1 MNKLLQ
7 LVIVQL
13 ISAVLISALLIAHQL
28 GSAKQTLAVQETQ
41 GRLVIQQLLQEHF
54 ETDGKVLSRQIRQ
67 SLNPHQLQINLTDG
81 TELYNHRAAANSRTA
96 NFASTLLQW
105 QGDQPP
111 VSTIQNSELGL
122 QVRYQLNHD
131 AFMGQL
137 QSRLWFALFIPLLI
151 CLLISGALYWWLI
164 RQLRSVSRSVSSLLD
179 HCTNHPDQPLDTT
192 PLPAVFE
199 DTANS
204 LQSFTQVNQ
213 KKLSEMTANARQ
225 VTEDAYKDQ
234 VTGLPNRNRFV
245 QYYEEQLSQSDQV
258 DFGIFAITRCTELQG
273 LNQTRG
279 YLEGDKYIKEVCE
292 VLKKAVATYPGGQLY
307 RLNSSDFGLLLPRV
321 TAKEAE
327 NFAVQLQSRLNE
339 YQKIAELDSVAYTGL
354 VSYESGKALG
364 ELLAIADT
372 SISLAQTKQTNAWHL
387 QKESAGLETASYGYG
402 NQNWRNVIDDVL
414 ANNRIALLYQ
424 TIQPSSRSAKA
435 YSEILV
441 RFKTQEN
448 QVLPTA
454 SFLAMA
460 EKLDRIIAVD
470 RLIIETALNTIKSKN
485 LQDQYFGLNL
495 SSRCVHDDQFSI
507 WLERRLLKDATIAAK
522 LIFEV
527 TEFGLQQNLKT
538 SKRFID
544 MVHRAGARI
553 TVEKFGVGITSF
565 KFFRELK
572 PDYIKMDGSYT
583 RHIDDDK
590 NNQYFLRL
598 MIDLAH
604 RIGVGVFAESVET
617 QEEKHMLDSLFIDGC
632 QGYYVGKPAPL

>member
-13 ISAVLISALLIAHQL
+13 ITAVLITALLLFNQL
-28 GSAKQTLAVQETQ
+28 SSAKQELAVQETQ

-67 SLNPHQLQINLTDG
+67 SLNPLQLQISLTDG
-81 TELYNHRAAANSRTA
+81 TELYNHRSSSSAAGM
-96 NFASTLLQW
+96 ASAFLQW
-105 QGDQPP
+105 QGYQHP
-111 VSTIQNSELGL
+111 VRTLQNNELGL

-131 AFMGQL
+131 ALIDQL
-137 QSRLWFALFIPLLI
+137 QSRLWLVLFTPLLI
-151 CLLISGALYWWLI
+151 CLLATAALYWWLSY
-164 RQLRSVSRSVSSLLD
+164 QLRTVSRSVSSLLD
-179 HCTNHPDQPLDTT
+179 HCASNPGHPLDTT
-192 PLPAVFE
+192 QLPQAFE
-199 DTANS
+199 DTADS
-204 LQSFTQVNQ
+204 LQNFAQVNH

-321 TAKEAE
+321 TPKEAE

-354 VSYESGKALG
+354 VSYESGRALG

-495 SSRCVHDDQFSI
+495 SSRCVHDDQFII

-632 QGYYVGKPAPL
+632 QGYYVGKPTPL